1 MQHSP
6 PITKTYF
13 IKPVHAPHEKEGSFF
28 IRDVQV
34 ISHVQPDCPQLGDTV
49 VADRQPVGDD
59 GSMELLVGIGL
70 GKECHTE
77 GPKVSPQEE
86 IEGVQCVGAPACML
100 QVVLATKLT
109 IWGQLYTTV
118 IVEAIGVDLGVIL

>member
-1 MQHSP
+1 MQ
-6 PITKTYF
+6 TYL
-13 IKPVHAPHEKEGSFF
+13 IKPAHTPHEKEGSFL

-34 ISHVQPDCPQLGDTV
+34 IPYVQPDCPQLGDTV
-49 VADRQPVGDD
+49 VANGKPVGDD

-70 GKECHTE
+70 GKECYTE
-77 GPKVSPQEE
+77 GPKVGPQEE
-86 IEGVQCVGAPACML
+86 IEGVQGVGAPACML
-100 QVVLATKLT
+100 QVVLATKLA